1 MKIQDAI
8 NAFNSA
14 REDLQE
20 AIKPRLDEYS
30 DTMDY
35 PWIKDLEVR
44 PLIDELGE
52 WVDMR
57 DPQRPY
63 DENGVESKIL
73 LMSDE
78 AFMSWMCEERLRIEK
93 EQLGDAERHIQRLTR
108 DLEFARERFKQLKG
122 EKK

>member
-30 DTMDY
+30 ETMGY
-35 PWIKDLEVR
+35 NWVKDLEIP
-44 PLIDELGE
+44 PLINGPGD
-52 WVDMR
+52 WIFMK
-57 DPQRPY
+57 DPERPY

-78 AFMSWMCEERLRIEK
+78 AFLSWMCEERLRIEK
-93 EQLGDAERHIQRLTR
+93 EELEDAERHIQRLTR

>member
-30 DTMDY
+30 ETTQHD
-35 PWIKDLEVR
+35 IRDLEIP
-44 PLIDELGE
+44 PLINGPGD
-52 WVDMR
+52 WIFMK
-57 DPQRPY
+57 DPERPY

-78 AFMSWMCEERLRIEK
+78 AFLSWMCEERLRIERD
-93 EQLGDAERHIQRLTR
+93 ELEYAEKSIQRLTR
-108 DLEFARERFKQLKG
+108 DLEFARERFRELK

>member
-30 DTMDY
+30 DTMGY
-35 PWIKDLEVR
+35 NWVKDLEIP
-44 PLIDELGE
+44 PLINGPGD
-52 WVDMR
+52 WIFMK
-57 DPQRPY
+57 DPEHPY
-63 DENGVESKIL
+63 NENGVESKIL

-78 AFMSWMCEERLRIEK
+78 AFLSWMCEERMRIEK
-93 EQLGDAERHIQRLTR
+93 EELEDAERHIQRLTR
-108 DLEFARERFKQLKG
+108 DLEFARERFRELK